1 VIPAADLDWWTDV
14 AILDINGDGWL
25 DLVAGTCTGTVVYI
39 NVPPIGLTFGY
50 PGGRPQVIAP
60 GQPLAFRVSITP
72 VGGGTVVPGSAKL
85 WTRRGAGA
93 FADSPLMPQPDGTYM
108 AGFPAMSCGEG
119 VEWYVTAGL
128 SNGAASYADPATAP
142 SQAHALV
149 VQTGA
154 SSMYGTAFEDAAA
167 GWTVT
172 NQGGLTTGAWQLAVP
187 VGTTSGTY
195 AAAPAADA
203 SAVGTRA
210 WVTQNGTAGGTASTA
225 DVDAGVTR
233 LTSPAFDLSMAA
245 TATLNY
251 SAWYF
256 CSDAPPSGS
265 SPGEVDPLVV
275 EASIDDGATWVA
287 IDSVSS
293 YPVPN
298 AWTRRSVPLRP
309 ALADLTSAVR
319 IRFSISDTP
328 DNSITEAGID
338 EFSFQVAV
346 CQHTCV
352 GDMNTD
358 SYVDGSD
365 LGSLLAQ
372 WGSPGSADFNGDGLV
387 DGNDL
392 GVMLGAWGPCP

>member
-1 VIPAADLDWWTDV
+1 MV
-14 AILDINGDGWL
+14 
-25 DLVAGTCTGTVVYI
+25 
-39 NVPPIGLTFGY
+39 
-50 PGGRPQVIAP
+50 AP

-72 VGGGTVVPGSAKL
+72 VGGGTVVPGTAKL

-108 AGFPAMSCGEG
+108 AGFPALNCGEN

-142 SQAHALV
+142 TQPYALTI
-149 VQTGA
+149 QTGT
-154 SSMYGTAFEDAAA
+154 SSMYGTAFEDGAP
-167 GWTVT
+167 GWTVA
-172 NQGGLTTGAWQLAVP
+172 NQGALTTGAWQLAVP

-195 AAAPAADA
+195 AAAPSADA

-210 WVTQNGTAGGTASTA
+210 WVTQNGAAGGTASTA
-225 DVDAGVTR
+225 DVDGGTTR

-245 TATLNY
+245 SATLNY

-256 CSDAPPSGS
+256 CSDAAPAGS
-265 SPGEVDPLVV
+265 TPAEVDPLVV
-275 EASIDDGATWVA
+275 EASIDDGATWVT

-298 AWTRRSVPLRP
+298 GWTRRSVALRP
-309 ALADLTSAVR
+309 ALADLTSTVR

-338 EFSFQVAV
+338 EFAFQVAV
-346 CQHTCV
+346 CEQTCT
-352 GDMNTD
+352 GDMNSD
-358 SYVDGSD
+358 AYVDGTD
-365 LGSLLAQ
+365 LGTLFVQ
-372 WGSPGSADFNGDGLV
+372 
-387 DGNDL
+387 
-392 GVMLGAWGPCP
+392 